1 MQTIIKLASIENQP
15 LAKATTTEGAQPSMK
30 SPSSGKQRLSEAK
43 PEETHPSNNIKKLVR
58 KLTKKV
64 KPSKDKT
71 DASLPEEQ
79 ESAEDKLAGFMS
91 RNPDLFMPAEE
102 EEASKQASLEIP
114 EPVAR
119 VRALSR
125 SQRELERL
133 ENPLILDPT
142 PEEEVVEQRRN
153 RETMR
158 QSRTARFR
166 KRLEEYF

>member
-1 MQTIIKLASIENQP
+1 MPATSQTENMENQI
-15 LAKATTTEGAQPSMK
+15 LAEATTEGALPSME
-30 SPSSGKQRLSEAK
+30 SPSLEKQRLSEAK
-43 PEETHPSNNIKKLVR
+43 PEEIPPSNIKKLVR
-58 KLTKKV
+58 KLTRKV
-64 KPSKDKT
+64 KPSKKK

-91 RNPDLFMPAEE
+91 RNPNLFVPAEE
-102 EEASKQASLEIP
+102 ESKQASLEIP

-142 PEEEVVEQRRN
+142 PAEEVEEQKRN

>member
-1 MQTIIKLASIENQP
+1 MENQM
-15 LAKATTTEGAQPSMK
+15 LAEATAEGTQPSME
-30 SPSSGKQRLSEAK
+30 SLSLGKQRLSEAN
-43 PEETHPSNNIKKLVR
+43 PEETPPSNIKKLVR

-64 KPSKDKT
+64 KPSKKK
-71 DASLPEEQ
+71 DASPPSEEEQ

-91 RNPDLFMPAEE
+91 RNPNLFVPAEE
-102 EEASKQASLEIP
+102 ASTKQASLEIP

-142 PEEEVVEQRRN
+142 PEEEVEEQKRN
-153 RETMR
+153 GETMR